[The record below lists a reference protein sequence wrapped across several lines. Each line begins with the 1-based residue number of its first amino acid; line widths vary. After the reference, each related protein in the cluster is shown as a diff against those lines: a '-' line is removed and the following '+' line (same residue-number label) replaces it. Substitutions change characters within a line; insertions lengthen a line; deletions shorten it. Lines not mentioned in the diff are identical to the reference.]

1 MEDLRWIL
9 LLVGGL
15 VVAAV
20 YFSSRFEREDWV
32 REREEQDTRQ
42 RPQDRSQNHSQKH
55 IQQRPQNRPQDRPQQ
70 KAPQQ
75 DQVKARVASE
85 APRPGASSPR
95 KEPQMSSLDV
105 VAENSSEPAVSTA
118 GMIVEQDP
126 ATPLDSA
133 VGSTVDA
140 AVDST
145 VNSTVNTAV
154 NATVNTGRDS
164 TVNAGKDSIPDTT
177 PDSTLDTETGL
188 RKTEAVTDQ
197 QSSSDLSEAEATPEP
212 NETGQ
217 PEVVTAAAVSEIPL
231 DAALPEESVT
241 TREKTRPAAQNS
253 NDDVHVE
260 DRLLA
265 SAIDAGIED
274 EITGVDIPLELM
286 TAEAE
291 IQIENHRRETPEPTT
306 QKTAPSVNIEPLVL
320 VITVMAE
327 DENFSGPAVREALE
341 AEGLEYGEMRIFHY
355 FDRDAGNASNN
366 EKPENIYPVFSVA
379 SLVEPGY
386 FVLEKLQEMEMPG
399 LTLFCQLPGSL
410 PGEKA
415 FEIMLDKGRGL
426 AVRLHGQMCDDK
438 HNRFTTQAKTHYQDR
453 IATYSRKLALARKKS
468 GV

>member
-32 REREEQDTRQ
+32 REREILDARNRSKNRSKNQ
-42 RPQDRSQNHSQKH
+42 SQNHSQTVERNRTPSPTQNH
-55 IQQRPQNRPQDRPQQ
+55 LQNRPQEN
-70 KAPQQ
+70 APRQE
-75 DQVKARVASE
+75 QVKARVVSE
-85 APRPGASSPR
+85 ASRPVASSFR

-105 VAENSSEPAVSTA
+105 VAENISAPDLSAAE
-118 GMIVEQDP
+118 MIVEEDP
-126 ATPLDSA
+126 VASLNFDVGPTVDSA
-133 VGSTVDA
+133 LVSTV
-140 AVDST
+140 VSTTDSEKT
-145 VNSTVNTAV
+145 LSKTEKVTDQHASSAISRG
-154 NATVNTGRDS
+154 NAIAESDVTNG
-164 TVNAGKDSIPDTT
+164 P
-177 PDSTLDTETGL
+177 
-188 RKTEAVTDQ
+188 EAVTML
-197 QSSSDLSEAEATPEP
+197 SD
-212 NETGQ
+212 
-217 PEVVTAAAVSEIPL
+217 SEIPT
-231 DAALPEESVT
+231 DVALPEENVT
-241 TREKTRPAAQNS
+241 MREETNPASQS
-253 NDDVHVE
+253 SDDDVHSEGEVP
-260 DRLLA
+260 A
-265 SAIDAGIED
+265 SSIDAGIED
-274 EITGVDIPLELM
+274 EITDVDIPFELA

-291 IQIENHRRETPEPTT
+291 IQIENHRRETPES
-306 QKTAPSVNIEPLVL
+306 TAPQMAKSVNIEPLVL

-355 FDRDAGNASNN
+355 FDHDAHNASADS
-366 EKPENIYPVFSVA
+366 ENIFPVFSVA

-386 FVLEKLQEMEMPG
+386 FDLEKLDEMEMPG

-453 IATYSRKLALARKKS
+453 IATFSRKLTVAKKKAGS
-468 GV
+468 CE

>member
-32 REREEQDTRQ
+32 REREELDTRQ
-42 RPQDRSQNHSQKH
+42 RPQNRSQNHSQKH
-55 IQQRPQNRPQDRPQQ
+55 LQQRPQQRPQQ

-75 DQVKARVASE
+75 DLVKARVASE
-85 APRPGASSPR
+85 APRPGAPSPR

-105 VAENSSEPAVSTA
+105 VTENSSEPDVSTA
-118 GMIVEQDP
+118 GMVAEQDP
-126 ATPLDSA
+126 ATLLDSA
-133 VGSTVDA
+133 VGSTLDA

-145 VNSTVNTAV
+145 VNAAV
-154 NATVNTGRDS
+154 NV
-164 TVNAGKDSIPDTT
+164 GKDSAPDSI
-177 PDSTLDTETGL
+177 PDSTLDSEIGL
-188 RKTEAVTDQ
+188 RKTEALTDQ
-197 QSSSDLSEAEATPEP
+197 QSSADLSEAEATTEQDA
-212 NETGQ
+212 TGQ
-217 PEVVTAAAVSEIPL
+217 PKVVTAAAVSEKSV
-231 DAALPEESVT
+231 DAALPEAGVT
-241 TREKTRPAAQNS
+241 TREKTGPAAQHS
-253 NDDVHVE
+253 DDDVPVE

-274 EITGVDIPLELM
+274 EITGVDIPFELT

-291 IQIENHRRETPEPTT
+291 IQIENHRRDTPEPTT
-306 QKTAPSVNIEPLVL
+306 QKIAPSMNIEPLVL

-327 DENFSGPAVREALE
+327 EENFSGPAVREALE

-355 FDRDAGNASNN
+355 FDRDAGNASNNASNN

-453 IATYSRKLALARKKS
+453 IATYTRKLAIARKKS